1 MDGLIHISEL
11 SWSHVNH
18 PSEVLEIGQ
27 KVDVKVLDIDRDR
40 QRISL
45 GLKQTQTDPWQ
56 QVLESYQEG
65 DVVAGKVTKVVTFG
79 AFVEILPG
87 VEGLVHIS
95 ELAQHHV
102 ENPREVV
109 SQGDTVNVRILE
121 VDAERRRLSLSLK
134 RVEDGMPMQPMPG
147 EDAAPPAIDLS
158 EDVFSDEA
166 AAAPK
171 RRPSA
176 GRGRAAAKPKLPREP
191 RARRRTPSLRTSP
204 RASRRNSAC
213 SGRSR
218 SRSRAVSRRARARR
232 LPRSRGTAPRP
243 RRATRSCTT
252 LLARGRRRA

>member
-27 KVDVKVLDIDRDR
+27 KVKVKVLDIDRDR

-56 QVLESYQEG
+56 QVLESYGEG
-65 DVVAGKVTKVVTFG
+65 DVVQGKVTKVVTFG

-134 RVEDGMPMQPMPG
+134 RVEDGMPVQPAPG
-147 EDAAPPAIDLS
+147 EDAPPPALDLS
-158 EDVFSDEA
+158 EDVFADDADKGQPESSAANEIETTDEPAEGSDD
-166 AAAPK
+166 AAP
-171 RRPSA
+171 A
-176 GRGRAAAKPKLPREP
+176 EEE
-191 RARRRTPSLRTSP
+191 
-204 RASRRNSAC
+204 
-213 SGRSR
+213 
-218 SRSRAVSRRARARR
+218 
-232 LPRSRGTAPRP
+232 
-243 RRATRSCTT
+243 
-252 LLARGRRRA
+252 